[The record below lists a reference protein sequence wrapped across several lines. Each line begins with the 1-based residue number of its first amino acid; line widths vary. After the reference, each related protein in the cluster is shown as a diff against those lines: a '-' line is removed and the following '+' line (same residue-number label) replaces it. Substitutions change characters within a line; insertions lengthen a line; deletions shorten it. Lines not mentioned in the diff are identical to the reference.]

1 MMKQQLVNILKTNS
15 DLLKSRTLLQGTFD
29 KECIVGFPSP
39 ASEPKVKIKPQVTQA
54 MMYMLPIVSTSHSQ
68 NVSRYFRKTEQ

>member
-1 MMKQQLVNILKTNS
+1 MMKLQLVIILKTNS
-15 DLLKSRTLLQGTFD
+15 DLLKSRTLLQGTSN

-54 MMYMLPIVSTSHSQ
+54 MMYMLPIGRTSPSQ
-68 NVSRYFRKTEQ
+68 TVTNN